1 MRKEIDIRAL
11 KRIDELDNPY
21 LRHFV
26 RRHNLDDREALALGV
41 LMEQTDHMRLAI
53 RTSYSM
59 IARDVGVSTSEA
71 YRLVQALHRR
81 RILESRTDGELI
93 RIAFYPIKETVD
105 EIRLAYKNA
114 RRLDVVEGDLRT
126 IKGRDYLPRADLF
139 DDIYPLMGSLIARK
153 MSEALRSLAH
163 YIDKRLEA
171 ATSLRLWRYRVR
183 SRISGV
189 PAGELMLRDTLPFI
203 VEELFIIEKKSG
215 ILMAHHS
222 RKAEG
227 EVDRDLVSG
236 MLTAI
241 RDFVKTSFK
250 EKREDEVDEIAYG
263 EARILIRA
271 EPYFY
276 AAFVVT
282 GNPDIE
288 FNLEMDRFA
297 LELHRANRSLV
308 RSFNGDMDSLEPL
321 RAPVRGF
328 VERFSTLP
336 SEEREG
342 GASLRSLKRAGA
354 VVAVLLICLLGLAI
368 YHSWND
374 ARIRKLTIARLAGTL
389 PVHMYDVELKV
400 GRGVVT
406 ATGMASSEDIVRRL
420 GDALASTPGVKGVDN
435 RVLVVDIERISRF
448 RGEMETIRK
457 RMDAVLLAQT
467 REELEKIVIRFPI
480 NVAELGKEQDF
491 LVKRIYEIIRH
502 HPAAHLDVVAFADKT
517 GSFEINKSLAERRV
531 AAVRAGLIARGIEPS
546 RVHPFPFDPALIES
560 DPRMAAHLDERGIMI
575 FARMAEEE

>member
-1 MRKEIDIRAL
+1 MAREIDTKAL
-11 KRIDELDNPY
+11 KHIDDLDNPY

-26 RRHNLDDREALALGV
+26 RIHNLDDKETLVLGL

-53 RTSYSM
+53 RTSYSLL
-59 IARDVGVSTSEA
+59 ARDVGVSTSEA

-81 RILESRTDGELI
+81 RILESRTDGDRI
-93 RIAFYPIKETVD
+93 RISFYPITETVD

-114 RRLDVVEGDLRT
+114 RRLDIVEKDLRA
-126 IKGRDYLPRADLF
+126 IKGKDYLPRADLF
-139 DDIYPLMGSLIARK
+139 DDIYPIMGALIAKK
-153 MSEALRSLAH
+153 MGEALRSLAH
-163 YIDKRLEA
+163 YIDSRLEA
-171 ATSLRLWRYRVR
+171 ATSIRLWRYRIR
-183 SRISGV
+183 SRVSGI
-189 PAGELMLRDTLPFI
+189 PMGELILRDTLPFV

-241 RDFVKTSFK
+241 QDFIKTSFGK
-250 EKREDEVDEIAYG
+250 KKDGEVNEISYG
-263 EARILIRA
+263 EARVLIRA

-308 RSFNGDMDSLEPL
+308 RSFKGDMESLEPM
-321 RAPVRGF
+321 RAPVKGF
-328 VERFSTLP
+328 VERYSTLP
-336 SEEREG
+336 SGDRADG
-342 GASLRSLKRAGA
+342 SSFGSLRRAGA
-354 VVAVLLICLLGLAI
+354 VAGIVVLCLAGLAL
-368 YHSWND
+368 YHAWND
-374 ARIRKLTIARLAGTL
+374 ARMEKSLSARLTDSL
-389 PVHMYDVELKV
+389 PAHMFDVGLDV
-400 GRGVVT
+400 GRGTVT
-406 ATGMASSEDIVRRL
+406 ARGIASSEDVVRRL
-420 GDALASTPGVKGVDN
+420 GEALASAPGVKGVDN
-435 RVLVVDIERISRF
+435 RVLVADIERISRF
-448 RGEMETIRK
+448 REEMGAIRE

-480 NVAELGKEQDF
+480 NVAEIGKEQDF
-491 LVKRIYEIIRH
+491 LIKRIYEIIRH
-502 HPAAHLDVVAFADKT
+502 HPGVHVDVVAFADNT
-517 GSFEINKSLAERRV
+517 GSFQINRALAERRM
-531 AAVRAGLIARGIEPS
+531 AAVRSGLIARGMEPA

-560 DPRMAAHLDERGIMI
+560 DPRMAAHRDERGIMI
-575 FARMAEEE
+575 FARMAERK